1 MNRLM
6 MNIEEYGKDMK
17 RTAQKAQHK
26 AFECLGLLMI
36 LDKAVFKKHLGML
49 IGYVKNEQN
58 DRKKSSMIY
67 AAIKCLFDCVM
78 INGFM
83 VETNEEDT

>member
-1 MNRLM
+1 
-6 MNIEEYGKDMK
+6 
-17 RTAQKAQHK
+17 
-26 AFECLGLLMI
+26 MI
-36 LDKAVFKKHLGML
+36 LDKEMFKKHLGML
-49 IGYVKNEQN
+49 IGYIQNEQN

-83 VETNEEDT
+83 IETNEEDTQNRSDLRKLLMR